1 MRSPEQFS
9 SVFRTGRSARSG
21 EIRVICAAGERGLPQ
36 VGIVASRRVGGAVM
50 RNRAKRRL
58 REALMRVGLEPDTA
72 YVVIASPGVITASFD
87 RLVRELDDAVTASG
101 EEKRR

>member
-1 MRSPEQFS
+1 M
-9 SVFRTGRSARSG
+9 
-21 EIRVICAAGERGLPQ
+21 ICTAGEKGLPQ

-58 REALMRVGLEPDTA
+58 REALMRVRLKPDKV
-72 YVVIASPGVITASFD
+72 YVVIASPGVTTASFD
-87 RLVRELDDAVTASG
+87 RLVRELGDAVTASG